1 MIAGLYLFLR
11 AAWYFNT
18 VKISFVIPAYNEER
32 LIPKCLRSVFDE
44 IDRVH
49 DSGVRLDVE
58 VVVVDNAS
66 TDRTREE
73 ALKFPNVTVVRE
85 NLKGLV
91 YARRAGWVST
101 DGDIVANIDADTML
115 PKGWLSTVLDEFG
128 RNERLVALSGP
139 YIYYD
144 LSALQRAL
152 VKGFYF
158 LGWLIHLVNHHV
170 LRMGAMVQGG
180 NFVLKRAAWDSVGG
194 FDITIPFYGEDTD
207 VAVRVGRVGEV
218 KWTWKLPML
227 TTGRRL
233 AEEGL
238 AKMSFVYTLNH
249 LSVLYWG
256 RPATRSYTDV
266 RPQ

>member
-1 MIAGLYLFLR
+1 MK
-11 AAWYFNT
+11 
-18 VKISFVIPAYNEER
+18 VSFVIPAYNEER
-32 LIPKCLRSVFDE
+32 MLPKCLRSVFDE

-49 DSGVRLDVE
+49 DKGESLDVE

-66 TDRTREE
+66 TDGTREE

-91 YARRAGWVST
+91 YARRAGWVAT

-115 PKGWLSTVLDEFG
+115 PKSWLSTALREFSE
-128 RNERLVALSGP
+128 NPNLVALSGP
-139 YIYYD
+139 YHYYD
-144 LSALQRAL
+144 LAPWQNAL
-152 VKGFYF
+152 VKVFYGI
-158 LGWLIHLVNHHV
+158 GWVMHLINHHV
-170 LRMGAMVQGG
+170 LRVGAMLQGG
-180 NFVLKRAAWDSVGG
+180 NFVLRRSAWDSVGG

-207 VAVRVGRVGEV
+207 VAKRIGKVGEV
-218 KWTWKLPML
+218 KWTWKFPMQ

-238 AKMSFVYTLNH
+238 VKMSFLYTLNH
-249 LSVLYWG
+249 LSVLWTG
-256 RPATRSYTDV
+256 KPATRRYTDV

>member
-1 MIAGLYLFLR
+1 MK
-11 AAWYFNT
+11 
-18 VKISFVIPAYNEER
+18 VSFVIPAYNEER
-32 LIPKCLRSVFDE
+32 LLPKCLQSVFDE

-49 DSGVRLDVE
+49 DTGAHLDVE

-101 DGDIVANIDADTML
+101 DGDIVANIDADTIL
-115 PKGWLSTVLDEFG
+115 PEGWLLTVLREFSA
-128 RNERLVALSGP
+128 NEGLVALSGP

-152 VKGFYF
+152 VKAFYF
-158 LGWLIHLVNHHV
+158 LGWLIHLVNHRILKV
-170 LRMGAMVQGG
+170 GAMLQGG
-180 NFVLKRAAWDSVGG
+180 NFVLRRAAWDSVGG
-194 FDITIPFYGEDTD
+194 FDISIPFYGEDTD
-207 VAVRVGRVGEV
+207 VAVRIGKVGEV
-218 KWTWKLPML
+218 LWTWKLPML

-238 AKMSFVYTLNH
+238 VRMSFV
-249 LSVLYWG
+249 
-256 RPATRSYTDV
+256 
-266 RPQ
+266 